1 MPDIVCVIKKLF
13 VPHSFFRNFAEICR
27 RTDRAITISKSPAVL
42 CDDNSKE
49 MNVKFKMPKFGRK
62 LTGGGMVKELLLT
75 TLATTISIV
84 LTFGTARLI
93 EHRQAQ
99 QAQRQT
105 AMMLIHDIDAS
116 VAILEHLAESEER
129 QKSAIQYVIDHF
141 DQIDSL
147 PEDTLYT
154 ALSML
159 GTIYHDDTYFDD
171 SKEKIFSSSQDTWK
185 NLSDVPFVDNMETF
199 YQTRRYLENL
209 ISRSPQWKFP
219 ISEEEY
225 FEMVVQNNANGL
237 SGGILSAVLK
247 EKLKDQKIRFYIDCS
262 TYRART
268 LRQYA
273 QTWKRL
279 SDRNKFIMNIDDEEL
294 AEFVKKSQRVGRT
307 VSNSDIIG
315 QWEYEISGKD
325 IYYYNFMKPDS
336 FSIESR
342 AHYANP
348 FYSGDIIVTYTF
360 GGKWKIKG
368 DSLALN
374 YSPESVKAQVDRSG
388 ITYRDEMRDSVEAFF
403 DRYFQVNQLVEMGR
417 KQTESK
423 KDTFAVSINKANDKI
438 EFVRGRSEDSEN
450 ENANFFYLKRSNRRQ

>member
-1 MPDIVCVIKKLF
+1 
-13 VPHSFFRNFAEICR
+13 
-27 RTDRAITISKSPAVL
+27 
-42 CDDNSKE
+42 

-84 LTFGTARLI
+84 LTFGTARFI

-105 AMMLIHDIDAS
+105 AMMLIHDIEAS

-141 DQIDSL
+141 EQIDSL

-225 FEMVVQNNANGL
+225 YELEVKFNVNGQ
-237 SGGILSAVLK
+237 SGNPYSTILK
-247 EKLKDQKIRFYIDCS
+247 EKLKD
-262 TYRART
+262 
-268 LRQYA
+268 
-273 QTWKRL
+273 
-279 SDRNKFIMNIDDEEL
+279 
-294 AEFVKKSQRVGRT
+294 
-307 VSNSDIIG
+307 
-315 QWEYEISGKD
+315 
-325 IYYYNFMKPDS
+325 
-336 FSIESR
+336 
-342 AHYANP
+342 
-348 FYSGDIIVTYTF
+348 
-360 GGKWKIKG
+360 
-368 DSLALN
+368 
-374 YSPESVKAQVDRSG
+374 
-388 ITYRDEMRDSVEAFF
+388 
-403 DRYFQVNQLVEMGR
+403 
-417 KQTESK
+417 
-423 KDTFAVSINKANDKI
+423 
-438 EFVRGRSEDSEN
+438 
-450 ENANFFYLKRSNRRQ
+450 

>member
-1 MPDIVCVIKKLF
+1 
-13 VPHSFFRNFAEICR
+13 
-27 RTDRAITISKSPAVL
+27 
-42 CDDNSKE
+42 
-49 MNVKFKMPKFGRK
+49 MPKFGRK
-62 LTGGGMVKELLLT
+62 LTGSGMVKELLLT

-84 LTFGTARLI
+84 LTFGTARFI

-105 AMMLIHDIDAS
+105 AMMLIHDIEAS

-141 DQIDSL
+141 EQIDSL

-159 GTIYHDDTYFDD
+159 GSIYNVDTYFDD

-199 YQTRRYLENL
+199 YQTRRSLENL

-225 FEMVVQNNANGL
+225 YELEVKFNVNGQ
-237 SGGILSAVLK
+237 SGNPYSTILK
-247 EKLKDQKIRFYIDCS
+247 EKLKDQKIKHFIDYS
-262 TYRART
+262 SYRART
-268 LRQYA
+268 LRQWA
-273 QTWKRL
+273 LSWKRL

-307 VSNSDIIG
+307 VSNNDIIG

-348 FYSGDIIVTYTF
+348 FYSGDIIITYIF

-423 KDTFAVSINKANDKI
+423 KDTFAVSINKANNKI

-450 ENANFFYLKRSNRRQ
+450 GSANFFYLKRSNRRQK